1 MLHYPN
7 INPTIFKLGPLEV
20 RWYGVLYIVG
30 FFIAFLFYKKFLKY
44 RETSLSKEIYED
56 LLFYLMI
63 GVIVGG
69 RLGYII
75 FYNLPFYLKNPL
87 ELFAVWHGGM
97 SFHGGVLG
105 VITFGYIFKKK
116 HKLDFF
122 QLADPLMPLVAIGL
136 GLGRLGNFINA
147 ELYGR
152 VTTVPW
158 GMIFPNTDGR
168 PRHPSQLYESFLEG
182 LMLFLL
188 TWIIL
193 KKTKRNGV
201 VFFSWIGLYG
211 VFRFFVE
218 FFREP
223 DSQLGFVFLK
233 FTQGQMLSSVMII
246 VGIIGVIYVY
256 RKP

>member
-1 MLHYPN
+1 M
-7 INPTIFKLGPLEV
+7 
-20 RWYGVLYIVG
+20 
-30 FFIAFLFYKKFLKY
+30 
-44 RETSLSKEIYED
+44 
-56 LLFYLMI
+56 
-63 GVIVGG
+63 
-69 RLGYII
+69 
-75 FYNLPFYLKNPL
+75 
-87 ELFAVWHGGM
+87 WHGGM